1 MKIDAQLYRQALAE
15 YRQWNDAEM
24 KARAREA
31 SLRQSD
37 AGWKEFNALW
47 SFARLVGAKQSPM
60 QRKQKLEA
68 IDLYYER
75 VKKLEAWR
83 QEHGRTA

>member
-1 MKIDAQLYRQALAE
+1 MTIDAKLYREALEA
-15 YRQWNDAEM
+15 YRQWNEAELIT
-24 KARAREA
+24 RAREA
-31 SLRQSD
+31 PHRD
-37 AGWKEFNALW
+37 AQTGWKEFNHLW
-47 SFARLVGAKQSPM
+47 AFARLTGVKQSSM

-83 QEHGRTA
+83 QARG